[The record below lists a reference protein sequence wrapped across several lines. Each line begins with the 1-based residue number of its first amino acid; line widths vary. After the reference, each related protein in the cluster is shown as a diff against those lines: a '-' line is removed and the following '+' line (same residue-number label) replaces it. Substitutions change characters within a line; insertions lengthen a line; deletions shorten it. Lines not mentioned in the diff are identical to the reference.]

1 MSQTLFTARRARQS
15 CTLGL
20 LTVLLAAVLA
30 ACGSASSGTGDS
42 AGQGA
47 GAAPAVAEAAKQVRI
62 GYQKGGSLALLKAQG
77 ALEQRLKPQGIGVEW
92 HLFSSGPPLLEA
104 MNTGNVDLG
113 STGEPPPIF
122 AQAADTPLVYVA
134 ATPPNPRSN
143 AVIVPQDSP
152 IQSVAEL
159 KGRKVAVAKGSS
171 SHYLLVRALQEA
183 GLTYA
188 DITPVFLQPGDA
200 RNALAGNSVDAWVI
214 WDPFLAVAIK
224 EGNTRAL
231 RNGEGLTVA
240 RGFYLATRDF
250 ATGQPDLLKTVLD
263 EIDKADR
270 WIGDNAGEAA
280 RLVSPEIGVPAE
292 ILERLNS
299 ERNFGLGPVTPDIID
314 TQQEIA
320 DLFYDLQLIPKQ
332 IQIKDAVLQQ

>member
-1 MSQTLFTARRARQS
+1 MSQTGFTRRAR
-15 CTLGL
+15 LGL
-20 LTVLLAAVLA
+20 SLTLLVALLAGVLV
-30 ACGSASSGTGDS
+30 ACGTTPTGAGDS

-47 GAAPAVAEAAKQVRI
+47 ASAAGEAAKQVRI

-77 ALEQRLKPQGIGVEW
+77 ALEQRLQPQGVSVEW

-159 KGRKVAVAKGSS
+159 KGKKVAVAKGSS

-200 RNALAGNSVDAWVI
+200 RNALAGKSVDAWVI
-214 WDPFLAVAIK
+214 WDPFLAVALK

-250 ATGQPDLLKTVLD
+250 ATAQPELLQTVLE
-263 EIDKADR
+263 EIDKAER
-270 WIGDNAGEAA
+270 WVGSNAGEAA
-280 RLVSPEIGVPAE
+280 RLVSTEIGVPAE
-292 ILERLNS
+292 VLEQLNKQRS
-299 ERNFGLGPVTPDIID
+299 FGLGPVTADIID
-314 TQQEIA
+314 DQQEIA

-332 IQIKDAVLQQ
+332 IQIKAAVLQQ